1 METVLCEVCRSGK
14 AALFCKHLM
23 AYVCASCHALVPT
36 QLHYISIIA
45 ERASPKS
52 PGALGPETG
61 RGPQVSMEV
70 IS

>member
-36 QLHYISIIA
+36 QLHYSSTIP

-52 PGALGPETG
+52 PGALGPESG
-61 RGPQVSMEV
+61 KGPQVSMEV

>member
-1 METVLCEVCRSGK
+1 METVLCEVCGEGN

-36 QLHYISIIA
+36 QLHYSSTIP
-45 ERASPKS
+45 ERTSPKS

-61 RGPQVSMEV
+61 RGPQVSMEAGF
-70 IS
+70 